1 MTKRAKKV
9 MIFKRFERFWHWA
22 QAALITVL
30 LFSGFEIHGSYRI
43 LGFEDAV
50 TLHRA
55 MAWSL
60 VTLWVF
66 AIFWH
71 LTTGEW
77 KQYIP
82 TLKKVD
88 AMVKY
93 YLLGIFIRAPHP
105 YRQTMLRKHNPLQRL
120 AYLFMWVVISP
131 IIWATGWA
139 YLFYAQWADWGLD
152 QYLKLEDVAFF
163 HAVGAFMMLT
173 FLIAHLYLITTGKT
187 VWAHMRA
194 MITGWEEIDPDAK
207 ES

>member
-1 MTKRAKKV
+1 

-22 QAALITVL
+22 QAALIIVL
-30 LFSGFEIHGSYRI
+30 LMSGFEIHGSYI
-43 LGFEDAV
+43 LLGFEDAV

-55 MAWSL
+55 TAWTL

-105 YRQTMLRKHNPLQRL
+105 FRQTMLRKHNPLQRL
-120 AYLFMWVVISP
+120 AYLFLWIVISP
-131 IIWATGWA
+131 LIWSTGWA
-139 YLFYAQWADWGLD
+139 YLFYAQWGDWGLD
-152 QYLKLEDVAFF
+152 QYLTLEYVAYF
-163 HAVGAFMMLT
+163 HAVGAFMMLV
-173 FLIAHLYLITTGKT
+173 FLIAHIYLITTGKT

-194 MITGWEEIDPDAK
+194 MITGWEEIDPDAE